1 MHELSICA
9 ALLDQVERIAADHHA
24 RAVTT
29 IVVHLGP
36 LAGVEPELLAQAYT
50 IASAGTAAAGAALV
64 VEHLPVR
71 VRCRGCGAE
80 TETAANRL
88 VCGRCGDYHTDLIS
102 GDEML
107 LARVELDCDAEAQDH
122 V

>member
-9 ALLDQVERIAADHHA
+9 ALLDQVERIAADHRA
-24 RAVTT
+24 RSVAT
-29 IVVHLGP
+29 IVVRIGP
-36 LAGVEPELLAQAYT
+36 LAGVEPELLAHAYT
-50 IASAGTAAAGAALV
+50 IASAGTVAAGATLV

-80 TETAANRL
+80 TETAPSRL
-88 VCGRCGDYHTDLIS
+88 VCGVCGDYHTNLLI

-107 LARVELDCDAEAQDH
+107 LARVELDCDAEARTH